1 MPPARSDSGF
11 TLVEMVITIV
21 LIGIVSGMVAVFV
34 RAPAL
39 AYRDAAARADLV
51 DTADN
56 ALRRMARDLRLA
68 LPNSIRVSS
77 DGRTVEFLQTKTG
90 GRYQDEGDNLATGT
104 ALDLHSGGLSFTVL
118 GAMPS
123 GKRALATGDQVAIY
137 NLGSGNTDAWSGGN
151 VATVAGVSAN
161 LVTLASN
168 PFSGG
173 APISSP
179 TSRFHVLSG
188 YESGNTPTVAF
199 VCDPTTNQN
208 LKRYWGHPAAA
219 TMSSPPASPL
229 HTALLATRVTGCSFT
244 VATLA
249 NQRAALVEMVLT
261 LSPSN
266 GDPDVTL
273 THEVHV
279 DLTP

>member
-1 MPPARSDSGF
+1 MRRPRSDPGF
-11 TLVEMVITIV
+11 TLVEMVVSIV
-21 LIGIVSGMVAVFV
+21 LIGIVAGMVAVFV
-34 RAPAL
+34 RAPVL

-68 LPNSIRVSS
+68 LPNSIRVSA
-77 DGRTVEFLQTKTG
+77 DGHTVEFLQTKTG
-90 GRYQDEGDNLATGT
+90 GRYQDEADNLATGT
-104 ALDLHSGGLSFTVL
+104 PLDLHSGGLSFTVL

-123 GKRALATGDQVAIY
+123 GKRALAAGDQVVIY
-137 NLGSGNTDAWSGGN
+137 NLGSGSTDAWSLGN
-151 VATVAGVSAN
+151 VAGVAAVASN
-161 LVTLASN
+161 LVTLSSN

-173 APISSP
+173 TPISSP

-188 YESGNTPTVAF
+188 YGANTAAVAF
-199 VCDPTTNQN
+199 VCDTGSAQS
-208 LKRYWGHPAAA
+208 LSRYWGQPLAAA
-219 TMSSPPASPL
+219 VAGPPANPQS
-229 HTALLATRVTGCSFT
+229 TALLATRVTGCSFN

-261 LSPSN
+261 LAPSH